1 MLLLGKGAPEYAFSG
16 EELREAV
23 YAVLDRLGPRRRVLV
38 IPPDFTRLFSRAGE
52 ITRYVYDY
60 YGDAL
65 TDILPALGTH
75 FAMEPGEIERMFPGV
90 PASLFRVHDWRRDV
104 VTVGTVPAEYVKEV
118 SGGAVNY
125 PWPAQVNRLLTEG
138 GHDLIL
144 SVGQVVPHEVLG
156 MANYN
161 KNIFIGTGGAEG
173 INKSH
178 FIGAAYGME
187 RIMGRA
193 INPVREVLNYA
204 SEHFTPH
211 LPIVYMQTVV
221 SKGADGL
228 QLRGFYAGDDP
239 ECFVRASELS
249 LKVNFRMMDRRMH
262 KVVVWLDPEEFRS
275 TWLGNKSIYR
285 TRMAIADGG
294 TLIVM
299 APGLAQFGEDGTI
312 DRLIRKYGYRST
324 PEIVRMMEAPGSE
337 LADNLGVAAHLIHGT
352 SEGRFRIVYAPG
364 HLTREQIEGVGF
376 EYADLAETMAK
387 YDPEKLTDGRNIID
401 GEEIYYISNPALGL
415 WAHKDRFAGTPAA
428 K

>member
-1 MLLLGKGAPEYAFSG
+1 MLLFGKGGPEYAFSH

-23 YAVLDRLGPRRRVLV
+23 FTALEKLGPRHKVLV
-38 IPPDFTRLFSRAGE
+38 IPPDFTRFFSRAGE

-75 FAMEPGEIERMFPGV
+75 FEMEPGEIEKMFPGV
-90 PASLFRVHDWRRDV
+90 PASLFRVHDWRRDI
-104 VTVGTVPAEYVKEV
+104 VTVGTVPAEYVAEV

-125 PWPAQVNRLLTEG
+125 PWPAQVNKLLVEG

-144 SVGQVVPHEVLG
+144 SIGQVVPHEVLG

-161 KNIFIGTGGAEG
+161 KNIFVGTGGSEG

-187 RIMGRA
+187 RVMGRA
-193 INPVREVLNYA
+193 INPVRRVLNYA
-204 SEHFTPH
+204 SDHFTPH

-221 SKGADGL
+221 SKGDDGL
-228 QLRGFYAGDDP
+228 QLRGFWAGSDI
-239 ECFVRASELS
+239 ECFLKASELS
-249 LKVNFRMMDRRMH
+249 LEVNFRLMDREMH

-275 TWLGNKSIYR
+275 TWLGNKSVYR

-299 APGLAQFGEDGTI
+299 APGLKQFGEDPTN
-312 DRLIRKYGYRST
+312 DVLIRKYGYRTT
-324 PEIVRMMEAPGSE
+324 PEVMRFVEENEE
-337 LADNLGVAAHLIHGT
+337 LRENLGVASHLIHGT

-387 YDPEKLTDGRNIID
+387 YDPEKLVDGWNTVD

-415 WAHKDRFAGTPAA
+415 WAYRERMRD
-428 K
+428 